1 MAMPA
6 CWEIDCYNDFMK
18 RFLLFFILMILF
30 LSFFAFKARADISSD
45 ISSLGQQISA
55 LSQEKNLTESE
66 YNAAIG
72 KLNTIKNQISQIEK
86 AITQKELEVKKGE
99 QALEYQTNLLNQ
111 RVNSYYKNV
120 NKNSTL
126 FLNILVSDDLS
137 SSLRKIFYQ
146 KSIVDEDKKTIV
158 KIVLYVKNLEKI
170 KADLSQQK
178 INMAALKDQ
187 TNKQSLALSGK
198 ITNLNTQI
206 SALVAQQ
213 QSLIAQRL
221 AALRLPQSAYT
232 SKSGCSSDLTNG
244 KDPGFSPGFGFFTFG
259 VPHRVGMSQYGA
271 KGRAD
276 AGQNAEQ
283 ILKFYYNADY
293 TTGFDTSIN
302 IHVVGTNEYSQ
313 SFDNNWTIEEYL
325 KHVYEVPTNWNMEV
339 LKAQA
344 IAARSYALAYTNKGE
359 KSICPSQSCQ
369 VVKQEENSDAWKQA
383 VSDTA
388 GTIMTSGGNP
398 ISAYFS
404 STAGGYVYS
413 SSNSL
418 SSRPWTKDAQDGNNV
433 YNNFSDVRNNAYDK
447 ESPWFYCDW
456 GSRSNYGG
464 TAWLKD
470 EEVADIVNVIMLV
483 QKDQS
488 TIANVYQVD
497 ASNPAGKETWDI
509 NKVKQ
514 ELRNRGGNPYNSINA
529 ISVSAD
535 FGSGKTTSVNVDG
548 DAGSQSFNGSD
559 FKTYFNQR
567 APANIQIVGPLFNVE
582 KR

>member
-1 MAMPA
+1 M
-6 CWEIDCYNDFMK
+6 WLYCYNDFMK
-18 RFLLFFILMILF
+18 RFLLFFILTILS

-45 ISSLGQQISA
+45 INSLGQQISA

-66 YNAAIG
+66 YNAAVE
-72 KLNTIKNQISQIEK
+72 KLDAIKNQISQIER
-86 AITQKELEVKKGE
+86 AITQKEIEVKKGE

-206 SALVAQQ
+206 STLISQQ

-232 SKSGCSSDLTNG
+232 STSGCSSDLTNG

-271 KGRAD
+271 KGRAE

-293 TTGFDTSIN
+293 TTGFDTNTN
-302 IHVVGTNEYSQ
+302 IHVVGNNEYGQ

-325 KHVYEVPTNWNMEV
+325 KHVYEVPTNWNMEA

-369 VVKQEENSDAWKQA
+369 VVKQEENSEAWKQA

-398 ISAYFS
+398 ISTYFS

-418 SSRPWTKDAQDGNNV
+418 SSRAWTKDAQDGSGA

-456 GSRSNYGG
+456 GSRSNFGG
-464 TAWLKD
+464 TAWLKS

-497 ASNPAGKETWDI
+497 ASNPAGKETWDS

-514 ELRNRGGNPYNSINA
+514 ELKNRGGNPFNSINS
-529 ISVSAD
+529 INVSAD
-535 FGSGKTTSVNVDG
+535 FGSGKTTSVNVSG
-548 DAGSQSFNGSD
+548 DVGSQSFNGND
-559 FKTYFNQR
+559 FKTYFDQR